1 MSEVFA
7 NGAEYDYFT
16 AKFCDRCQKYGDVFE
31 GEKPCPIEDRINTAM
46 MDEKEF
52 PHEQVFRG
60 NDGEWT
66 CTEFESMEAEFH

>member
-7 NGAEYDYFT
+7 NGAEYDYFM
-16 AKFCDRCQKYGDVFE
+16 AKFCDRCQNFGDVLE

-60 NDGEWT
+60 DDGEWT
-66 CTEFESMEAEFH
+66 CTEFESTEAE